1 MTVKTLKNSLAILEC
16 FASTENAL
24 GVREISR
31 MTNMHTSVVQR
42 TINTFTEAGYL
53 IQDESTKKNIKWAT
67 KCLYFMTS
75 FRIQVTRIRPFM
87 N

>member
-1 MTVKTLKNSLAILEC
+1 MTVKTLKNSLDILEC
-16 FASTENAL
+16 FATTESSL

-31 MTNMHTSVVQR
+31 MTKLHTSVVQR

-53 IQDESTKKNIKWAT
+53 LQDEATKKNI
-67 KCLYFMTS
+67 
-75 FRIQVTRIRPFM
+75 

>member
-53 IQDESTKKNIKWAT
+53 IQDESTKKI
-67 KCLYFMTS
+67 
-75 FRIQVTRIRPFM
+75 
-87 N
+87 

>member
-1 MTVKTLKNSLAILEC
+1 MTVKTLKNSLDILEC
-16 FASTENAL
+16 FATTENAL

-31 MTNMHTSVVQR
+31 MMKLPTSVVQR

-53 IQDESTKKNIKWAT
+53 IQDEYTKNI
-67 KCLYFMTS
+67 
-75 FRIQVTRIRPFM
+75 